1 MEDIKITIEKNGELS
16 VLHLKTDK
24 SLFDIIN
31 AIGKITKEDED
42 IESFIEKQLLLD
54 GKDEYIYD
62 SPDGGSTIY
71 KRKIGE
77 SKRELITNKQPKTET
92 RHDMGGSYEVKVN
105 ERNITPTM
113 SEWYCSYC
121 GDHTYEV
128 DSDYLVGVD
137 HLSCLLKH
145 DTEEKEK
152 G

>member
-42 IESFIEKQLLLD
+42 IETFIEKQLLLD
-54 GKDEYIYD
+54 GKIEYIYD

-77 SKRELITNKQPKTET
+77 KKKELITSRNHKTET
-92 RHDMGGSYEVKVN
+92 RYDLGGSYDVEVK
-105 ERNITPTM
+105 EKDGWI
-113 SEWYCSYC
+113 CSYC
-121 GDHTYEV
+121 GDVTFNVE
-128 DSDYLVGVD
+128 SDYLVGVD
-137 HLSCLLKH
+137 HLQCVLKN
-145 DTEEKEK
+145 DIEKK
-152 G
+152 